1 MIGGLAALI
10 LLCTVYLIQA
20 AEVPHQLSLTLV
32 ELGGNVTLQCS
43 VSETEGKSFN
53 WYKQPLGY
61 MVQQVA
67 SVLVGKMTVSEE
79 FNNPRFNVT
88 KRNTQYFLSI
98 RNISKEDEATYFCL
112 IGSRY
117 SHSFVNGTFLVVKD
131 RNQQRSFYVK
141 QSPETES
148 VQPGDSVTL
157 QCSLLSKNKENRV
170 QCPGEHSVYWF
181 RSGSGESHPG
191 LIYNDSDKPEERS
204 CDYSLSKTIQTSD
217 AGTYYCAVAT
227 CGEILFGEGTK
238 VETRSELDPVVL
250 VLGVL
255 LACCVIVIVLL
266 IFFRNQRKVCENCK
280 GAERASYHLGHSRSP
295 VDQSH
300 DLDAEAKEVN
310 YAALD
315 FSKRKV
321 KRGKRKK
328 RESPQECE
336 YSVVRADYH
345 NQQHPSP

>member
-1 MIGGLAALI
+1 MIGGLSALI

-32 ELGGNVTLQCS
+32 ELGGNVTLQCP
-43 VSETEGKSFN
+43 VSGEDSTFFY

-61 MVQQVA
+61 MVQHVA
-67 SVLVGKMTVSEE
+67 SVLVGRVTVSEE
-79 FNNPRFNVT
+79 FNNLRFNVT
-88 KRNTQYFLSI
+88 ERNALTI

-141 QSPETES
+141 QSPDTES

-191 LIYNDSDKPEERS
+191 LIYNNSDEQEGRS
-204 CDYSLSKTIQTSD
+204 CVYSLSKTIQTSD